1 MTNAALKF
9 FEHIYFGTVFMH
21 REQPD
26 QEEIRV
32 VGMRAYRDLSRT
44 MRYVKGTDIPM
55 KWGKSMRW
63 HFAERIS
70 TDELAAGVHALLAA
84 RSQEDFDRE
93 HRTCCENIL
102 DLANST
108 EQEPLLQEKMTYG
121 QAQKWV
127 NMTMKYLYILGY
139 VPEKVVPFLHV
150 PVDDFM
156 LEAVWSA
163 NHGEDRDKD
172 RLRNGMKNPDKLP
185 FADSK
190 SKSYGS
196 AKILRWSKWDAK
208 KYEEYQAGIRNALE
222 GSDISPIVWEG
233 DAWMLIS
240 DKRGARKT
248 EEDC

>member
-1 MTNAALKF
+1 MKDAAAKF
-9 FEHIYFGTVFMH
+9 FELIYFGRVFEPGKDL
-21 REQPD
+21 EQA
-26 QEEIRV
+26 EIEA

-44 MRYVKGTDIPM
+44 MRYVKGTDEPAE
-55 KWGKSMRW
+55 WGKSMRW
-63 HFAERIS
+63 HFAARIS
-70 TDELAAGVHALLAA
+70 HDELAAGVHALFAVQ
-84 RSQEDFDRE
+84 SQEEFDRE

-102 DLANST
+102 NLANST

-196 AKILRWSKWDAK
+196 AKILKWSKWDAK

-240 DKRGARKT
+240 NKRKALKP
-248 EEDC
+248 EEDF